1 MNKLKLYQNQHL
13 DALRKQGDA
22 IGDQTVNF
30 LFQFP
35 EWIDTF
41 NSWESFPKL
50 EEIPSFPEPL
60 AAFLMEFKKAPG
72 WINPK
77 KVKMAQV
84 FFEKEGNL
92 YLSLLGFY
100 SLPYC
105 YAFADGAQVLV
116 RSKRITDEIG
126 MRLAET
132 ALFLLDSF
140 RPGTF
145 LGNEEAMLTLS
156 KVRLIHAFSRL
167 FIIKYAKDWKEEW
180 GIPINQEDMIGT
192 NLAFSL
198 LVMRGMEKLGRYP
211 GREMS
216 EAVMHYWKV
225 IGYYLGIQT
234 SYWPETAKEAF
245 ELEKMIRKR
254 HLAASDAGH
263 ILIQAL
269 MAYYRNTVPDPSLAN
284 RTSELVAYFV
294 GPEAAEALDLKVGTQ
309 LPKSLYGLLLDL
321 SFFRQYG
328 PGTSYEKTRRIFL
341 EQSNMQFGRMP
352 KVQLPSKKRS

>member
-1 MNKLKLYQNQHL
+1 MNKLKLYQNQQL
-13 DALRKQGDA
+13 DILRKQGDA

-41 NSWESFPKL
+41 NSWESFPQL
-50 EEIPSFPEPL
+50 SEISSFPEPL
-60 AAFLMEFKKAPG
+60 AGFLLEFKKAPN
-72 WINPK
+72 WINPR

-116 RSKRITDEIG
+116 RSKRITDDIG

-145 LGNEEAMLTLS
+145 ISNEEAMLTLS

-167 FIIKYAKDWKEEW
+167 FISKYAKDWKEDW
-180 GIPINQEDMIGT
+180 GVPINQEDMIGT

-211 GREMS
+211 GKEMS

-225 IGYYLGIQT
+225 IGHYLGIQT
-234 SYWPETAKEAF
+234 AYWPETAKEAF
-245 ELEKMIRKR
+245 ELEKIIRKR
-254 HLAASDAGH
+254 HLGASDAGH
-263 ILIQAL
+263 VLIQAL
-269 MAYYRNTVPDPSLAN
+269 LTYYRNTVPDPALAN
-284 RTSELVAYFV
+284 RTAELVAYFV
-294 GPEAAEALDLKVGTQ
+294 GQEAAEALDLKAGTQ
-309 LPKSLYGLLLDL
+309 LPKALYGLLLDL
-321 SFFRQYG
+321 SFFKQYG
-328 PGTSYEKTRRIFL
+328 TGTSYEKTRRIFL
-341 EQSNMQFGRMP
+341 EQSSMQFGRFP
-352 KVQLPSKKRS
+352 KLQLPSRKRS